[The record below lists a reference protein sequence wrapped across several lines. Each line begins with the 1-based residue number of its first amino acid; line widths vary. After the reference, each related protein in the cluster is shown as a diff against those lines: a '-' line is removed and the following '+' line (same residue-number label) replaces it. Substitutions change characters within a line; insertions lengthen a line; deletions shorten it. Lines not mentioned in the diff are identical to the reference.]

1 MKKKTLTQIFFLII
15 IVVLVF
21 SVYNKYFV
29 SKKENYSKKTTQTVE
44 NTNNEE
50 KSNVVYDIEYISYD
64 NSGGKYI
71 IKALRGEISNKDK
84 NLTLMENV
92 NATILLK
99 DSSPV
104 NFWSNKAVYN
114 NMNYTTKFYGD
125 VLMTYMKHNIK
136 SDNLNLNFSKNLAT
150 ISDNVVYKNSNTS
163 LKADTVKIDLLTKD
177 TKIYMNDDSKKIK
190 VISTN

>member
-1 MKKKTLTQIFFLII
+1 
-15 IVVLVF
+15 
-21 SVYNKYFV
+21 
-29 SKKENYSKKTTQTVE
+29 
-44 NTNNEE
+44 
-50 KSNVVYDIEYISYD
+50 
-64 NSGGKYI
+64 
-71 IKALRGEISNKDK
+71 
-84 NLTLMENV
+84 MENV

-99 DSSPV
+99 DSSPI

>member
-1 MKKKTLTQIFFLII
+1 MEKKTLIQIFFLII

-99 DSSPV
+99 DSSPI

>member
-1 MKKKTLTQIFFLII
+1 MEKKTLTQIFFLII

-71 IKALRGEISNKDK
+71 ITALRGEISNKDK

-99 DSSPV
+99 DSSPI
-104 NFWSNKAVYN
+104 NFWSNKAIYN

>member
-1 MKKKTLTQIFFLII
+1 MEKKTLTQIFFLII

-71 IKALRGEISNKDK
+71 ITALRGEISNKDK

-99 DSSPV
+99 DSSPI